1 MVQLCFVLDLR
12 SLAPPLLRD
21 IKQNLHNILR
31 LRYNLNIYAFSRC
44 FFSELCNSISLLQ
57 LANFY
62 AVSSLSSSPARKSAT
77 LGDKIGLCYVFKNRL
92 SSSDELVIAYN
103 PIGNFNL
110 RDFHHAVN
118 NLPYDAFL
126 LDIDSISDLMISNV
140 LSERVL
146 YSWQGKDIER
156 KVIVITSTL
165 PEDVDSIVQ
174 KSLMDAADKCVSV
187 DFAVFQQ
194 KSSHLTDTRESINN
208 FRRCISHIDNCSVQT
223 YIPDFRVFQSLVKR
237 WLQILKDDMEEPL
250 LARLIFKDD
259 LFDSVNHIF
268 CNLFA
273 PVNPITNNFS
283 QCRTC
288 RCHGIPLGDAEKKFS
303 RLSCSVT
310 GCNLETCDVI
320 ENSVRVGEK
329 TILFLPSFYNSMKLL
344 QITSPI
350 NINVTE
356 RINLSS
362 LDEGLIMGASFVVIP
377 SSYHVIEIT
386 SDDADQSNL
395 NVQLFRGLSS
405 FLHSMNQGLIC
416 SSNCDLETMAE
427 APYHC
432 YYILQP
438 SDTGP
443 MLMRVRTS
451 LFLLLFNPLVLCT
464 FTHSKIMVSCQCHST
479 TVQCMYSGLYIL
491 MRLAGAEEVLRVPDN
506 RLVDSLINKDIEN
519 SVQACLLKL
528 DLTDYDPLLHERG
541 FHQKLNL
548 LVKESLQFGSVFSK
562 LEGAFSE
569 LSSSQQPSSEE
580 IGKAEPAICV
590 IVDEETLALDIKDQ
604 DDKTMACI
612 TEEWKQLVVS
622 EEPKLYSPSCMSKAK
637 LGQSSV
643 SPRDSNRQLDRET
656 SRILERL
663 EVPRP
668 LKPKTTSPGSNE
680 NCMKNTSVPIKKP
693 LIPFQPTQG
702 TEQVFVGSQLMKP
715 NFQRQKRKHR

>member
-12 SLAPPLLRD
+12 SLVPPLLRD
-21 IKQNLHNILR
+21 IKQ
-31 LRYNLNIYAFSRC
+31 
-44 FFSELCNSISLLQ
+44 SLLQ

-62 AVSSLSSSPARKSAT
+62 AISSSSSSHARKSVT

-92 SSSDELVIAYN
+92 SSSDELAVAYN
-103 PIGNFNL
+103 PVGNFNL

-126 LDIDSISDLMISNV
+126 ADIDSISDLMISNV

-165 PEDVDSIVQ
+165 PEDIDSIVQ

-194 KSSHLTDTRESINN
+194 KSIHLTDTRENINN
-208 FRRCISHIDNCSVQT
+208 FRRCISHLDNCSVQT
-223 YIPDFRVFQSLVKR
+223 YIPDFRVFHSLVKR
-237 WLQILKDDMEEPL
+237 WLLILKDDMEEPL
-250 LARLIFKDD
+250 LARLIFKDN

-273 PVNPITNNFS
+273 PVNPITNIFT

-288 RCHGIPLGDAEKKFS
+288 RCHGIPLGDAEKNFS

-310 GCNLETCDVI
+310 GCNLETCDVM
-320 ENSVRVGEK
+320 ENSVQLGEK
-329 TILFLPSFYNSMKLL
+329 NILFLPSFYNSLKPL
-344 QITSPI
+344 QISLPI
-350 NINVTE
+350 NITVTE
-356 RINLSS
+356 RINLTS
-362 LDEGLIMGASFVVIP
+362 LDEGLIIGASFVVIP
-377 SSYHVIEIT
+377 SSYHPIETT
-386 SDDADQSNL
+386 SDDGDQSDL

-443 MLMRVRTS
+443 MLMR
-451 LFLLLFNPLVLCT
+451 
-464 FTHSKIMVSCQCHST
+464 
-479 TVQCMYSGLYIL
+479 
-491 MRLAGAEEVLRVPDN
+491 RLAGAEEVLRVPDN
-506 RLVDSLINKDIEN
+506 QLVDSSINKEIES
-519 SVQACLLKL
+519 SVQACLLKI

-541 FHQKLNL
+541 FHQKLNV
-548 LVKESLQFGSVFSK
+548 LVKESLQFWSVFSK
-562 LEGAFSE
+562 SEGAFSE
-569 LSSSQQPSSEE
+569 LSASQQPSSEVM
-580 IGKAEPAICV
+580 GKAEPATGV
-590 IVDEETLALDIKDQ
+590 IVNEETLALDITDH

-622 EEPKLYSPSCMSKAK
+622 EDPKLYSPSSMPKAK

-643 SPRDSNRQLDRET
+643 SPRDGNRKLDRET

-668 LKPKTTSPGSNE
+668 LKAKTTSPGSNE
-680 NCMKNTSVPIKKP
+680 SCMKNTSVPIKKP
-693 LIPFQPTQG
+693 LVPFQPTQG
-702 TEQVFVGSQLMKP
+702 TEQVLVGSQLMKP
-715 NFQRQKRKHR
+715 NFQRQKRKHK